1 MLVIVVSLR
10 LSFPPPAAPVPGAG
24 IVHADIF
31 VVFCIY
37 FVNKTFFF
45 DRFCWPLCFLFH
57 VFVVRVNAVITLFD
71 IRVFLSTS

>member
-24 IVHADIF
+24 IVHADFF
-31 VVFCIY
+31 VVFCVY
-37 FVNKTFFF
+37 FVHKTFFLDF
-45 DRFCWPLCFLFH
+45 FLPLCFLSH
-57 VFVVRVNAVITLFD
+57 VLLVRADALVSLFD